1 MTTEITKYS
10 QRNWAV
16 WLIGGAGDEKKEL
29 IAVTV
34 YKRGAESVQAVTD
47 ALIKVR
53 NISGRRINKAA

>member
-16 WLIGGAGDEKKEL
+16 WLIGGAGDEREL